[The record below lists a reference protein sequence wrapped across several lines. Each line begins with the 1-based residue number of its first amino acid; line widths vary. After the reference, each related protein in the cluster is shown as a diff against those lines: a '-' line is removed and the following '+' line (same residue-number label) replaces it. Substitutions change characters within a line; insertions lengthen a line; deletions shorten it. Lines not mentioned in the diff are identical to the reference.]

1 MCLLIRKTLSAK
13 PWLLVGIAYLA
24 FVALSIKFVVFAVK
38 HQPREVERVVL
49 QNPQAGGAR

>member
-1 MCLLIRKTLSAK
+1 MYLSIRKILSAK
-13 PWLLVGIAYLA
+13 PWLVIGIAYLA

-49 QNPQAGGAR
+49 QNPQAGGSR